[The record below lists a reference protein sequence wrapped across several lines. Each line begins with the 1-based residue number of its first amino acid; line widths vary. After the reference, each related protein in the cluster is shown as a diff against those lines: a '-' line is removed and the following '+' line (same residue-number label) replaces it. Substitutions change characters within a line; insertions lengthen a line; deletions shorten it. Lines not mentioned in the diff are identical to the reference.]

1 MQLFS
6 LQNYQNVLKP
16 QNFMALFLI
25 IGQNNDTSKKHTSTH
40 FSPLSCLKILHND
53 MGPYKNLNHRYA
65 ATYKM

>member
-1 MQLFS
+1 
-6 LQNYQNVLKP
+6 
-16 QNFMALFLI
+16 MALFLI
-25 IGQNNDTSKKHTSTH
+25 IDQNNDTSKKHTSTH

>member
-1 MQLFS
+1 
-6 LQNYQNVLKP
+6 
-16 QNFMALFLI
+16 MALFLI
-25 IGQNNDTSKKHTSTH
+25 INQNNGTSKKHTSTH